1 MHIAMPEL
9 ATMFFHEGTV
19 GRGDWNLAV
28 WLRSSLNLLKFQR
41 TKKPGHF
48 KSTVYF
54 KHTNFGRGN
63 TNFCKLGQG
72 GRHDG
77 CHVSGAT

>member
-1 MHIAMPEL
+1 
-9 ATMFFHEGTV
+9 
-19 GRGDWNLAV
+19 
-28 WLRSSLNLLKFQR
+28 
-41 TKKPGHF
+41 
-48 KSTVYF
+48 VYF